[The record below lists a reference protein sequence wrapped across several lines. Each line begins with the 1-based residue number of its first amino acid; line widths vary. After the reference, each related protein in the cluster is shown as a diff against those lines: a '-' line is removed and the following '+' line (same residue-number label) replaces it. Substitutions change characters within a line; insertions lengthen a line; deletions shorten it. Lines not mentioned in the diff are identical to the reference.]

1 MSEDRFQELK
11 EKYVSVLNVL
21 NREKLHVEKM
31 HVANN
36 KLFIRAIAPSEDAK
50 NKFWDAVKTAN
61 ANYSQDFQAEISV
74 APQQAPAPKPAPAP
88 SASAAQQPQAPTAG
102 ASTAAQQTY
111 TVQRGDTLSAIAKK
125 FYGNANE
132 YHRIFE
138 ANRDQLKDPDKIM
151 PGQVLK
157 IPEAV
162 HK

>member
-31 HVANN
+31 HVENN
-36 KLFIRAIAPSEDAK
+36 KLFIRAVAPSDEAK

-61 ANYSQDFQAEISV
+61 ANYSQDFQADISV
-74 APQQAPAPKPAPAP
+74 APQQAPKPAPAP
-88 SASAAQQPQAPTAG
+88 QAPAAQQPQA
-102 ASTAAQQTY
+102 STSQQTY

-125 FYGNANE
+125 FYGNAGE
-132 YHRIFE
+132 YPRIFE

-157 IPEAV
+157 IPEAT